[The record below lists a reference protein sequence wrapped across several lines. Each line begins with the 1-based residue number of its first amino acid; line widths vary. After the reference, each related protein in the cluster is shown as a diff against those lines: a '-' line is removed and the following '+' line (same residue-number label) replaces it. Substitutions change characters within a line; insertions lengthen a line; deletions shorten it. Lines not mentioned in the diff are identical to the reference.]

1 MNCHGPHQSLSR
13 LLLAALFA
21 ALAALPFTAPAAA
34 QSRDHLTPE
43 EVEVIRDNQELDKRT
58 AVFVRAAERR
68 MLAATD
74 PAAAA
79 KQAEKDREKWGEIK
93 GSRSDMLYDLSRIL
107 EEAVTNVDDVAARTP
122 ESPLLRKSLYTLSQ
136 AAGKF
141 LPQLLPLRDSA
152 QGEKE
157 RDYLERA
164 IETAEEIVEAAK
176 THAVTAEDLK
186 TKSSGGKKGNN

>member
-1 MNCHGPHQSLSR
+1 MKRQSPHRNPSR
-13 LLLAALFA
+13 LLLAALLA
-21 ALAALPFTAPAAA
+21 ALAALPFAAPAAA
-34 QSRDHLTPE
+34 QKRDHLTPE
-43 EVEVIRDNQELDKRT
+43 EVEHIRDNQELDKRT

-68 MLAATD
+68 LLAATD

-79 KQAEKDREKWGEIK
+79 RQAEKDREKWGEFK
-93 GSRSDMLYDLSRIL
+93 GSRADLFYDLSRIL

-122 ESPLLRKSLYTLSQ
+122 ESPLLRKSLYTLSE

-152 QGEKE
+152 QEEKE

-176 THAVTAEDLK
+176 THAVTAQDLK
-186 TKSSGGKKGNN
+186 TKPAGKKGN

>member
-1 MNCHGPHQSLSR
+1 MKRQSPDRNPSR
-13 LLLAALFA
+13 LLIAALLA
-21 ALAALPFTAPAAA
+21 ALAALPFAAPSAA
-34 QSRDHLTPE
+34 QNRDHLTPE
-43 EVEVIRDNQELDKRT
+43 EVEHIRDNQELDKRT

-68 MLAATD
+68 LLAATD

-79 KQAEKDREKWGEIK
+79 RQAEKDRDKWGELK
-93 GSRSDMLYDLSRIL
+93 GARADLLYDLSRIL

-152 QGEKE
+152 QEEKE

-176 THAVTAEDLK
+176 TNAVTAEDLK
-186 TKSSGGKKGNN
+186 TKPAGKKGN